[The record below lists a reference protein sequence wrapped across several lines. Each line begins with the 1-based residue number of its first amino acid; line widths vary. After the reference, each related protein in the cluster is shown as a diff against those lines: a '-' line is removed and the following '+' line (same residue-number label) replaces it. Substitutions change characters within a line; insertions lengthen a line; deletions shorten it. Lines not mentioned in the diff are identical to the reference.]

1 MTDFPAR
8 PDSESDE
15 GFKRERRGGAGMQG
29 EAGNNQGDKTMNLS
43 VGSSKQWRYGVLT
56 RCVSRKRG
64 FNWGRFLAFL
74 VLAVM
79 IGWMLSGCSMTTLPS
94 EIVSPWISGAML
106 GLLAFG
112 LIAVLFMGSRAICQ
126 RVPRAPLFGESVW
139 PDAEDDEETRRLG
152 DAQAVKLS
160 AVKAA
165 ERELFAA
172 RVRAASVARSVRA
185 TLKQSEDLKAEP
197 FWQREWLRRGIE
209 RLDTAA
215 IELNAATERYQ
226 MTVWGVRSEVQ
237 VHSERRAA

>member
-1 MTDFPAR
+1 
-8 PDSESDE
+8 
-15 GFKRERRGGAGMQG
+15 
-29 EAGNNQGDKTMNLS
+29 
-43 VGSSKQWRYGVLT
+43 
-56 RCVSRKRG
+56 
-64 FNWGRFLAFL
+64 
-74 VLAVM
+74 
-79 IGWMLSGCSMTTLPS
+79 MLFRS
-94 EIVSPWISGAML
+94 
-106 GLLAFG
+106 
-112 LIAVLFMGSRAICQ
+112 
-126 RVPRAPLFGESVW
+126 ESVW

-152 DAQAVKLS
+152 DAHAVKLS

-209 RLDTAA
+209 RLDVAA

-237 VHSERRAA
+237 VQAERRAAL